1 MSKRTK
7 KTRIVN
13 AIRRNAAAT
22 SKMVEESI
30 MRDVQY
36 AVRTLLKTP
45 GFTVVALVAL
55 VLGIGANTAIFS
67 VVSGVLL
74 RPLPFAH
81 PDRLVQL
88 NESDPRNGVGV
99 VTYSD
104 LQDFRKQSTS
114 LETLIVYGNTSKNL
128 QDVSDPE
135 RIATTWAERGFFRM
149 LGVEPIAGRTFRDDD
164 PPNVVVLSAGFWKRR
179 FGGDPALIGKKITL
193 DGEGFTA
200 IGVMPDGFQ
209 FPYRASQTELWIPW
223 VVPPRYE
230 HNRSYRVDSVAGRL
244 KAGVSV
250 DASRTELHVIAK
262 RLEAQYPDTNRG
274 RDARVTPLSEIVAGS
289 VRAPLLI
296 LLGAVGL
303 VLLIACAN
311 VANLLLARAAG
322 RTHEV
327 ALRSAIGATRG
338 RLVRQ
343 FLTESLL
350 LAVAGGLGGL
360 LLAVWGTA
368 LLVKLAVWQIP
379 RSGEIGLDWRVF
391 LFLLVVSVG
400 AGVGFGLVPALT
412 ASRVNVYSA
421 LKDKTRQGSAGR
433 SRLRD
438 GLVVTEIALAFV
450 LLMGAGLMLRTF
462 LHLVSTPTGM
472 VADNVLTLHM
482 TISSPQLSAG
492 AAYGRYVQQLEER
505 IGQIPGVRAAG
516 FIQYLPLQNWGWTG
530 FFSIPGRP
538 VAAVAQPRAEL
549 RYVSPGYFRAMGI
562 PIRSGR
568 GFTDGDTADTT
579 RVILINEALARRYF
593 QNENPI
599 GRQTDRGTIAGVVG
613 DVHEAGLGH
622 PALPEIYY
630 AFAQNT
636 AASSDPGVSLVVS
649 TRIPPE
655 SVVSDVRK
663 AIHQV
668 NPAQAI
674 FNVKTMQRVIAESLA
689 DLKLYLW
696 LLGLFAALAL
706 ALAVA
711 GVYGVISY
719 TVTARI
725 HEFGI
730 RVALGAD
737 SGKVLGLVLWHGGVL
752 VAVGLVLGVAG
763 ALGLTR
769 LLKSLLFGVTP
780 TDPATFV
787 IVSIVLAL
795 VALTACL
802 VPARRAM
809 RVDPMVALRYE

>member
-1 MSKRTK
+1 MNQTPCN
-7 KTRIVN
+7 TFLL
-13 AIRRNAAAT
+13 
-22 SKMVEESI
+22 KMVKVFV
-30 MRDVQY
+30 MRDVRY
-36 AVRTLLKTP
+36 AVRTLFKSP

-88 NESDPRNGVGV
+88 NEADPRNGVTV
-99 VTYSD
+99 VSYGD
-104 LQDFRKQSTS
+104 LEDWRKQSAS
-114 LETLIVYGNTSKNL
+114 FEASIAYGNTSKSL
-128 QDVSDPE
+128 QDVADPE

-149 LGVEPIAGRTFRDDD
+149 LGVEPVAGRTFREDD
-164 PPNVVVLSAGFWKRR
+164 PLNVVVLSAGFWKRR
-179 FGGDPALIGKKITL
+179 FGGDASLIGKKITL
-193 DGEGFTA
+193 DGEGFTV

-230 HNRSYRVDSVAGRL
+230 HNRSYRVDFVAGRL
-244 KAGVSV
+244 KPGVSL
-250 DASRTELHVIAK
+250 DAARAELHVIAK
-262 RLEAQYPDTNRG
+262 RLEAQYPESNKG
-274 RDARVTPLSEIVAGS
+274 RDARVTPLSEIVAGK
-289 VRAPLLI
+289 VRSPLLI

-327 ALRSAIGATRG
+327 ALRSALGATRG

-350 LAVAGGLGGL
+350 LAIAGGLGGL

-368 LLVKLAVWQIP
+368 LLLKLAVSQIP
-379 RSGEIGLDWRVF
+379 RFGDIGLDWRVF
-391 LFLLVVSVG
+391 VFLLAASVASG
-400 AGVGFGLVPALT
+400 IGFGLAPALA
-412 ASRVNVYSA
+412 ASRIDVYSG
-421 LKDKTRQGSAGR
+421 LRDKTRQGSAGR
-433 SRLRD
+433 SRVRD
-438 GLVVTEIALAFV
+438 GLVVGEIALAFV

-462 LHLVSTPTGM
+462 LHLVSTPTGL

-482 TISSPQLSAG
+482 TISSPQLSDVTG
-492 AAYGRYVQQLEER
+492 YGRYVKQLEER

-516 FIQYLPLQNWGWTG
+516 FIQYLPLQNWGWSG
-530 FFSIPGRP
+530 WFSIAGRP
-538 VAAVAQPRAEL
+538 VLASAQPRAEL

-568 GFTDGDTADTT
+568 GLTDGDTGDSP
-579 RVILINEALARRYF
+579 RVILINEALSRRYF

-599 GRQTDRGTIAGVVG
+599 GRQTDRGTIVGVVG
-613 DVHEAGLGH
+613 DVHQAILGH

-630 AFAQNT
+630 PFAQNT

-649 TRIPPE
+649 TRMPPE
-655 SVVSDVRK
+655 GVVSDVRK

-674 FNVKTMQRVIAESLA
+674 FNVKTMERVIAESLS

-737 SGKVLGLVLWHGGVL
+737 SGNVLGLVLWHGGVL
-752 VAVGLVLGVAG
+752 VMMGLVLGVAG

-787 IVSIVLAL
+787 IVSIVLAV
-795 VALTACL
+795 VALAACL